1 MCGLKT
7 KLLCP
12 DFVDIVQNHDIS
24 FFAETKLTDFDC
36 VNLPPNYVCKTK
48 NRSKFQKAS
57 GGLAI
62 IYNNNLAKYLN
73 FMKLIVRM
81 FSGFIF
87 RNP

>member
-1 MCGLKT
+1 MRFCFLNVCGLKT

-62 IYNNNLAKYLN
+62 NDFVSNICT
-73 FMKLIVRM
+73 FE
-81 FSGFIF
+81 FI
-87 RNP
+87 